1 MSGVPN
7 PRILGVRLSML
18 LYLYRRRLRAHP
30 AGELLAGAG
39 IAIGVALVFGVLL
52 ANASLESSASKL
64 IHGLTGSARYALVAR
79 STQGFDQSLAERA
92 GNLPGVRVA
101 APVLRENVTLTGSRG
116 SQEAVALIGVSPSI
130 ESLGGSA
137 TQQYASA
144 TALLAGGLGL
154 PTGVAGGL
162 GVTRG
167 ETVAVASNG
176 QLRTAPVKALLGG
189 GVLGSAA
196 SSPVAVAVLAVA
208 QRLTGMGGRVSEV
221 LIEPA
226 PGKAGLVAAELQR
239 LAAGRL
245 DVRPADYELGL
256 LSQAIEPNR
265 QSTSLFSAISVMIGF
280 LLALNAMLLTVPERR
295 RFIAELRM
303 QGYDPRQIVLLLGFQ
318 ALVLGVLAS
327 LVGVGAGELL
337 SHVLFTRTPNFLSAA
352 FPIGTEEVVHAGT
365 ILIAIGAGVVA
376 TALAS
381 LSPLLDLRSSRPA
394 DAVFRER
401 SVSSEIVSQRTIVRL
416 ALAGV
421 ALIVLVIAIVL
432 LAPGA
437 TIVGGVALALAS
449 LCLIPAAFA
458 GVARALPRIGQGVRS
473 SALPV
478 ALAELR
484 ATTTRSVALAGIV
497 AIAVYGGV
505 AIGGARDD
513 LLGGISQ
520 ATDQYFSTAQI
531 WVSAGRDVFNTN
543 SFPAAG
549 PAAAVARAPGVASV
563 RVYRGGLLDVGERR
577 MWVRGRPAGD
587 SIAIEPSQLRH
598 GNLTSATRAIEA
610 GGAVAVSSDYAGEH
624 HLLLGSVMTL
634 GTPSGPV
641 ALRVAA
647 IATNSGWPA
656 GAITISA
663 SDYARYWRS
672 SDAAALEVSLKPGV
686 SPARGRR
693 AVLAALGADP
703 GLQVRTA
710 AERESLSDASAHEG
724 LRTLAEISTLLLIAA
739 ALAVASALS
748 ATVWQRRM
756 RLASHKMQGY
766 DTWQLWRAVVLES
779 AVTVGVGAVVGA
791 AIGICGHA
799 LASRFLERTT
809 GFPAPFSVAPLQ
821 VLLTLGLVGAIT
833 LLVIAV
839 PGMLAARVSPRA
851 ILAE

>member
-1 MSGVPN
+1 VSGVPN

-79 STQGFDQSLAERA
+79 STQGFDQSLAEQA

-598 GNLTSATRAIEA
+598 GNLASATRAIEA